1 MSHETN
7 HKENIKRFEELFSG
21 VKRSGAERVLNYIR
35 QSDFYTAPAS
45 TKYHLSVKGGLLQHS
60 LDVYDALQA
69 EKKNPIWGKALE
81 KVSEE
86 TLLIVSLLH
95 DFCKTYYY
103 AEGTKNQKTYDS
115 EVVAAADRKSVKK
128 DNMGEFVWET
138 VPCYTVENKYPLGH
152 GSKSVIFI
160 MKMMPL
166 TMEEITAIYWHM
178 GAYCDQGQWN
188 ELREAYKKYPL
199 ALALH
204 HADMVATYIME
215 KEG

>member
-1 MSHETN
+1 MNHE
-7 HKENIKRFEELFSG
+7 ENVKKFEELFAG
-21 VKRSGAERVLNYIR
+21 ITRSGADKVLNYIR

-69 EKKNPIWGKALE
+69 EKKNPIWEKALE

-86 TLLIVSLLH
+86 SLLIVSLLH

-103 AEGTKNQKTYDS
+103 AESTKNQKTYDP
-115 EVVAAADRKSVKK
+115 ETIAAADRRAIKK
-128 DNMGEFVWET
+128 DNKGEFIRET
-138 VPCYTVENKYPLGH
+138 VPCYTVKNKYPLGH
-152 GSKSVIFI
+152 GSRSVIFI
-160 MKMMPL
+160 MKMMSL

-188 ELREAYKKYPL
+188 ELREAYKQFPL

-204 HADMVATYIME
+204 HADMVATYLME

>member
-1 MSHETN
+1 MNNE
-7 HKENIKRFEELFSG
+7 ENIKKFEELFSG
-21 VKRSGAERVLNYIR
+21 IKRSGAERILNYIR

-86 TLLIVSLLH
+86 SLLIVSLLH
-95 DFCKTYYY
+95 DLCKTYYY
-103 AEGTKNQKTYDS
+103 AEGTKNQKTYDP
-115 EVVAAADRKSVKK
+115 EVVASADRKSVKK
-128 DNMGEFVWET
+128 DSMGEFVWET

-152 GSKSVIFI
+152 GSRSVIFI

-166 TMEEITAIYWHM
+166 TMEETTAIYWHM
-178 GAYCDQGQWN
+178 GAYCDQGQWI

-204 HADMVATYIME
+204 HADMVATYLME
-215 KEG
+215 E

>member
-1 MSHETN
+1 MN
-7 HKENIKRFEELFSG
+7 QENIKRFEELFSG

-86 TLLIVSLLH
+86 SLLIVSLLH
-95 DFCKTYYY
+95 DLCKTYYY
-103 AEGTKNQKTYDS
+103 AEGTKNQKTYDP

-128 DNMGEFVWET
+128 DSMGEFVWET

-152 GSKSVIFI
+152 GSRSVIFI

-166 TMEEITAIYWHM
+166 TMEETTAIYWHM

>member
-1 MSHETN
+1 MNHE
-7 HKENIKRFEELFSG
+7 ENIKRFEELFSG
-21 VKRSGAERVLNYIR
+21 IKRSGAERVLNYIR

-45 TKYHLSVKGGLLQHS
+45 TKYHLSINGGLLQHS

-69 EKKNPIWGKALE
+69 EKKNPIWEKALE

-86 TLLIVSLLH
+86 TILIVSLLH
-95 DFCKTYYY
+95 DLCKTYYY
-103 AEGTKNQKTYDS
+103 AEGTKNQKTYDP

-128 DNMGEFVWET
+128 DSMGEFVWET

-152 GSKSVIFI
+152 GSRSVIFI

-166 TMEEITAIYWHM
+166 TMEETTAIYWHM
-178 GAYCDQGQWN
+178 GAYCDQSQWN

-204 HADMVATYIME
+204 HADMVATYIIE

>member
-1 MSHETN
+1 MNHE
-7 HKENIKRFEELFSG
+7 ENIKRFEELFSG
-21 VKRSGAERVLNYIR
+21 IKRSGAERVLNYIR

-86 TLLIVSLLH
+86 SLLIVSLLH
-95 DFCKTYYY
+95 DLCKTYYY
-103 AEGTKNQKTYDS
+103 AEGTKNQKTYDP
-115 EVVAAADRKSVKK
+115 EVVAAADRKLVKK
-128 DNMGEFVWET
+128 DSMGEFVWET

-152 GSKSVIFI
+152 GSRSVIFI

-166 TMEEITAIYWHM
+166 TMEETTAIYWHM

-204 HADMVATYIME
+204 HADMVATYLME

>member
-1 MSHETN
+1 MNHETN
-7 HKENIKRFEELFSG
+7 HEENIKKFEELFSG
-21 VKRSGAERVLNYIR
+21 IKRSGADRILKYIR

-45 TKYHLSVKGGLLQHS
+45 TKYHLCVEGGLLQHS

-95 DFCKTYYY
+95 DLCKTFFY
-103 AEGTKNQKTYDS
+103 AESTKNVKVYDP
-115 EVVAAADRKSVKK
+115 EEIAAADRKSIKK
-128 DNMGEFVWET
+128 DNNGEFIWKT

-152 GSKSVIFI
+152 GSRSVIFI

-188 ELREAYKKYPL
+188 ELGEAYKKFPL

-204 HADMVATYIME
+204 HADMVATYLME

>member
-1 MSHETN
+1 MNHE
-7 HKENIKRFEELFSG
+7 ENIKRFEELFSG
-21 VKRSGAERVLNYIR
+21 IKRSGAERVLNYIR

-86 TLLIVSLLH
+86 SLLIVSLLH
-95 DFCKTYYY
+95 DLCKTYYY
-103 AEGTKNQKTYDS
+103 AEGTKNQKTYDP
-115 EVVAAADRKSVKK
+115 EVVAAADRKLVKK
-128 DNMGEFVWET
+128 DSMGEFVWET

-152 GSKSVIFI
+152 GSRSVIFI

-166 TMEEITAIYWHM
+166 TMEETTAIYWHM

>member
-1 MSHETN
+1 MNHE
-7 HKENIKRFEELFSG
+7 ENIKRFEELFSG
-21 VKRSGAERVLNYIR
+21 IKRSGAERVLNYIR

-45 TKYHLSVKGGLLQHS
+45 TKYHLSINGGLLQHS

-69 EKKNPIWGKALE
+69 EKKNPIWEKALE

-86 TLLIVSLLH
+86 TILIVSLLH
-95 DFCKTYYY
+95 DLCKTYYY
-103 AEGTKNQKTYDS
+103 AEGTKNQKTYDP

-128 DNMGEFVWET
+128 DSMGEFVWET

-152 GSKSVIFI
+152 GSRSVIFI

-166 TMEEITAIYWHM
+166 TMEETTAIYWHM

-204 HADMVATYIME
+204 HADMVATYLME
-215 KEG
+215 E

>member
-1 MSHETN
+1 MNHE
-7 HKENIKRFEELFSG
+7 ENIKRFEELFSG
-21 VKRSGAERVLNYIR
+21 IKRSGAERVLNYIR

-45 TKYHLSVKGGLLQHS
+45 TKYHLCVEGGLLQHS
-60 LDVYDALQA
+60 LDVYHALQA
-69 EKKNPIWGKALE
+69 EKKNPIWGNTLE

-95 DFCKTYYY
+95 DLCKTFFY
-103 AEGTKNQKTYDS
+103 AESTKN
-115 EVVAAADRKSVKK
+115 VKK
-128 DNMGEFVWET
+128 T

-188 ELREAYKKYPL
+188 ELGEAYKKFPL

-204 HADMVATYIME
+204 HADMVATYLME

>member
-1 MSHETN
+1 MNHE
-7 HKENIKRFEELFSG
+7 ENIKRFEELFSG

-45 TKYHLSVKGGLLQHS
+45 TKYHLSIKGGLLQHS

-86 TLLIVSLLH
+86 SLLIVSLLH
-95 DFCKTYYY
+95 DLCKTYYY
-103 AEGTKNQKTYDS
+103 AEGTKNQKTYDP
-115 EVVAAADRKSVKK
+115 EVVAAADRKLVKK
-128 DNMGEFVWET
+128 DSMGEFVWET

-152 GSKSVIFI
+152 GSRSVIFI

-166 TMEEITAIYWHM
+166 TMEETTAIYWHM

-199 ALALH
+199 TLALH
-204 HADMVATYIME
+204 HADMVATYLME